1 MIGLSLLRRISGDSK
16 VIHRIRRLILACRRI
31 GGISLLRF
39 RAERL
44 EIVFYRRAGKAQRFP
59 VRDFLHVVQTD
70 SDTLILRVVIPEE
83 GNPDIGVHAGIDAGR
98 IQDILKVSI
107 NHLWPY
113 VAACREYPAAPALRS
128 ERLSVGR
135 PDAVSVVNAVLGLCG
150 KRGSV
155 FHPRGFRC
163 GTNRRVDF
171 RFVVLGG
178 FGNENR
184 SAITLFVAPRA
195 APGFG

>member
-83 GNPDIGVHAGIDAGR
+83 QEIP
-98 IQDILKVSI
+98 
-107 NHLWPY
+107 
-113 VAACREYPAAPALRS
+113 
-128 ERLSVGR
+128 
-135 PDAVSVVNAVLGLCG
+135 
-150 KRGSV
+150 
-155 FHPRGFRC
+155 
-163 GTNRRVDF
+163 
-171 RFVVLGG
+171 
-178 FGNENR
+178 
-184 SAITLFVAPRA
+184 TLAYMPE
-195 APGFG
+195 